1 MKDAE
6 LTLDSPGITLKT
18 CIYCSHRAVCAIYDA
33 FMDADISAN
42 DFNVLTPGYDDR
54 IYEVLAD
61 NCFKFAW

>member
-1 MKDAE
+1 MKDIE
-6 LTLDSPGITLKT
+6 TNLNGPGINAKT

-42 DFNVLTPGYDDR
+42 DYDVLTPGYDYR